1 MPDATDHADV
11 ILFAAEHLRRGGLVA
26 FPTET
31 VYGLGADALNPGAV
45 ARVFAAKGRPSNNP
59 LIVHVDGPA
68 MAQPLVERWTAD
80 ARKLAEAFWP
90 GPLSI
95 VLPKHACVP
104 DSVTG
109 GGPNVA
115 LRCPDHEL
123 ARALIRAT
131 GRPLVGPS
139 ANKSGFVSPTAA
151 EHVMREFAG
160 AVLLPAGC
168 GTFAPPATVP
178 VDTVPLDT
186 VLVLD
191 GGACARGI
199 ESTVVKPPAAI
210 GDRVVVLRQG
220 YVSADQIASVLGRS
234 VDVAPPA
241 AADSASATAQTH
253 LDSPGLLDRHYA
265 PRTPAFRFTASQ
277 WPEVL
282 ELLLDLPAA
291 LQPADG
297 AEARACVL
305 TLGSRSVPSPH
316 ARVAM
321 PTDPRQYAARLYAAL
336 READDERLAA
346 ILIETSASNADPLW
360 AAIADRVRRATVTLP
375 STD

>member
-1 MPDATDHADV
+1 MPNPTNHAES
-11 ILFAAEHLRRGGLVA
+11 IKLAADHLRRGGLAA

-31 VYGLGADALNPGAV
+31 VYGLGADALNPDAV
-45 ARVFAAKGRPSNNP
+45 ARVFATKGRPSQNP
-59 LIVHVDGPA
+59 LIVHVDGPS
-68 MAQPLVERWTAD
+68 MAQTLVERWTAD

-123 ARALIRAT
+123 ALALIRAT
-131 GRPLVGPS
+131 DRPLVGPS
-139 ANKSGFVSPTAA
+139 ANKSGFVSPTAV
-151 EHVMREFAG
+151 EHVLREFQG
-160 AVLLPAGC
+160 AVRLAANEAAFASPASI
-168 GTFAPPATVP
+168 TVES
-178 VDTVPLDT
+178 

-191 GGACARGI
+191 GGPCSRGI

-210 GDRVVVLRQG
+210 GDRVVVLRPG
-220 YVSADQIASVLGRS
+220 FVSAVEIAAVLGRS

-241 AADSASATAQTH
+241 AASQTSSREQTP

-265 PRTPAFRFTASQ
+265 PRTPAFRFTAAQ
-277 WPEVL
+277 WPDVL
-282 ELLLDLPAA
+282 EMLLDLPPD

-297 AEARACVL
+297 TEARACVL
-305 TLGSRSVPSPH
+305 TVGSRSVPSPH
-316 ARVAM
+316 VRIAM

-336 READDERLAA
+336 READEQQLAA
-346 ILIETSASNADPLW
+346 IMIETAKDDADPLW

-375 STD
+375 VAY